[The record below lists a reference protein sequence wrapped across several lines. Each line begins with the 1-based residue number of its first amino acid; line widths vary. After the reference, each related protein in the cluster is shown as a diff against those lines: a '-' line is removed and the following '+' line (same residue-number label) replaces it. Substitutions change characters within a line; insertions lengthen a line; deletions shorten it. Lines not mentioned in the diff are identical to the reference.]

1 MPPEKISKSMT
12 FTHDAL
18 SAGQRA
24 ALGTLP
30 PTLAI
35 AEDVL
40 ACHGTPASDTG
51 YLLEEKH
58 DERLW
63 LASTATVSTRLEHT
77 SAALILCGHSHHQ
90 HVASASGER
99 LVVNP
104 GSVGCPRYADN
115 ADVPRSE
122 AGSPHA
128 RYAVATRRARRWSIE
143 LIVLE
148 YDWSPVVQRARAN
161 GRQDWADGFLRVE

>member
-1 MPPEKISKSMT
+1 MT

-18 SAGQRA
+18 TAGQRI
-24 ALGTLP
+24 ALGRLP
-30 PTLAI
+30 ATLAI
-35 AEDVL
+35 ADDVL
-40 ACHGTPASDTG
+40 ACHGTPASDTE

-58 DERLW
+58 DERLM
-63 LASTATVSTRLEHT
+63 LASTATVSNRLGEI
-77 SAALILCGHSHHQ
+77 SASLILCGHSHHQ

-128 RYAVATRRARRWSIE
+128 RYAIATRRAKHWSVE
-143 LIVLE
+143 LLVLG
-148 YDWSPVVQRARAN
+148 YDWSPVAQRARAN
-161 GRQDWADGFLRVE
+161 GRPDWADAFLRVE